1 MEGHD
6 MGKHDMSTSESGL
19 EMIAVKIDG
28 EVCRTYEGLPG
39 TFAGFAYCCLDK
51 KVLPGFYE
59 EGLVKNAESGD
70 RKLILSLSGN
80 HSQAELMEILD
91 IALLNMVAFPH
102 TGSEADYFIESESNK
117 KGR

>member
-1 MEGHD
+1 VAVN
-6 MGKHDMSTSESGL
+6 ESGL
-19 EMIAVKIDG
+19 EIIAVKIDG
-28 EVCRTYEGLPG
+28 KVCRTYEGLPG

-51 KVLPGFYE
+51 KVLPGFYQK
-59 EGLVKNAESGD
+59 GLVENAESGD

-80 HSQAELMEILD
+80 HSQAELTEILD

-102 TGSEADYFIESESNK
+102 AGSEADYFIESESNK